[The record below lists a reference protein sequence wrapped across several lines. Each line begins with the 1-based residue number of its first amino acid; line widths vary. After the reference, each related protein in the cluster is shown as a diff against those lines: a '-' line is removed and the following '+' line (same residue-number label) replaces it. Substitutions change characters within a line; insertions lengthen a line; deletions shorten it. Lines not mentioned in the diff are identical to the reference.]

1 MSSWT
6 CRHNKHMGRQIVQ
19 TDVQVDGHTYLH
31 AVGQADIQTAEQTC
45 TSRWTDIC
53 NNSWTDSSKITGF

>member
-1 MSSWT
+1 
-6 CRHNKHMGRQIVQ
+6 MGRQIVQ
-19 TDVQVDGHTYLH
+19 ADVQVDGHTYLH